1 MSDNDQ
7 ITATIVA
14 DDALSAEVQSISQN
28 LESSL
33 DSEGNLVVQKFQIDP
48 SNFTLS
54 NLTNVSSD
62 APADGSYLYYD
73 NSTSLWK
80 PSSTSLSQTILDEQA
95 EKWTFDR
102 QYGFFLGS
110 GGGKDMPAQPADFI
124 EFDFSI
130 PASANGSS
138 RKRKVNVEFTYHI
151 FVNGQISGTAN
162 QFPTFE
168 VLEQIVYE
176 HDTSPVSQHT
186 VESTI
191 SDPASSFSAGKQL
204 IFDGDLTQVF
214 SRSGGIKILGSIS
227 YAGQIFALTSI
238 YYRNGKTYVG
248 ILDFSDIFQA
258 GTTIYYSPSRFATLT
273 FGNAETVAE
282 SFVKTHQLE
291 SIQPS
296 SQAETFFNGHAFE
309 TLETVL
315 PPSSTETNVTV
326 RTRCTKNPGDS
337 SGGGVNTAFVGLNR
351 IRVNVE
357 NYK

>member
-48 SNFTLS
+48 SNLTLS

-62 APADGSYLYYD
+62 TPTDGSYLYYD

-80 PSSTSLSQTILDEQA
+80 SSTTSLSQTILDEQ
-95 EKWTFDR
+95 EERWSFDR

-151 FVNGQISGTAN
+151 FVNGQISSN
-162 QFPTFE
+162 SVFPTFE

-176 HDTSPVSQHT
+176 HTTSPVSQHT
-186 VESTI
+186 IESTI
-191 SDPASSFSAGKQL
+191 SDPASGFSSGKQL

-214 SRSGGIKILGSIS
+214 SRSGGFKITNVLA
-227 YAGQIFALTSI
+227 YTGQIFAPTGV

-248 ILDFSDIFQA
+248 VIDWGNIFQA
-258 GTTIYYSPSRFATLT
+258 GLVVVYSQSRFALVV
-273 FGNAETVAE
+273 FGQTETVAE
-282 SFVKTHQLE
+282 TFIKTHQLE

-296 SQAETFFNGHAFE
+296 SQTETFFNGHVFE

-337 SGGGVNTAFVGLNR
+337 SGGDIDTAFIGLNR

-357 NYK
+357 NYH

>member
-62 APADGSYLYYD
+62 TPTDGSYLYYD

-80 PSSTSLSQTILDEQA
+80 PSSTSVSQAVLDEQ
-95 EKWTFDR
+95 EERWTFDR
-102 QYGFFLGS
+102 QYGFFIGS
-110 GGGKDMPAQPADFI
+110 GGGLDMPASPADFI

-138 RKRKVNVEFTYHI
+138 RKRKVNVELTYTL
-151 FVNGQISGTAN
+151 FVDGNISGTAN
-162 QFPTFE
+162 EFPTFE

-176 HDTSPVSQHT
+176 KDTSPTSQHT

-191 SDPASSFSAGKQL
+191 SDPASAFSAGKQL
-204 IFDGDLTQVF
+204 IFDGDLTQLF
-214 SRSGGIKILGSIS
+214 SRSGGFKITSVLA
-227 YAGQIFALTSI
+227 YVGQIFAPTGV

-248 ILDFSDIFQA
+248 VLDWSNIFQA
-258 GTTIYYSPSRFATLT
+258 GSVVLYSPSRFAILG
-273 FGNAETVAE
+273 FGNTEYVAE
-282 SFVKTHQLE
+282 NLVKTHQLE

-296 SQAETFFNGHAFE
+296 SQAETFFNGHFFE
-309 TLETVL
+309 TLETVI
-315 PPSSTETNVTV
+315 PASSGETNVTV
-326 RTRCTKNPGDS
+326 RTKCIKNPGES
-337 SGGGVNTAFVGLNR
+337 SGGGVNTAFIGLNR

-357 NYK
+357 NYR